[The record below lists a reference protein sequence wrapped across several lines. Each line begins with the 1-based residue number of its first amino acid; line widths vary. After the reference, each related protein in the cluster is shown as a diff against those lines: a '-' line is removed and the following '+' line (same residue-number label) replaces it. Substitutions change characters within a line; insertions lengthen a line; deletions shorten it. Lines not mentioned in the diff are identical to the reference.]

1 MANPKITF
9 IGAGSAVFMKNI
21 VGDILQRPA
30 LAGATIRLMDIN
42 PTRLE
47 ESEIIARKLIA
58 TLGVPATVET
68 FSNQRQ
74 ALDGTN
80 FVVVCFQIGGY
91 EPSTVIDFDVPKK
104 YNLRQ
109 TIADTLGVGG
119 IMRGLRTVP
128 HLWSICEDMLQVAPD
143 AIMLQYVNPM
153 AINTWAISEKYPSI
167 KQVGLCHS
175 VQGTAM
181 ELAHDLDIP
190 YEDIRYRSAGINHM
204 AFYLK
209 FEHRQPDGSYKDLYP
224 ALHRAYAEG
233 RAPKPTW
240 NPRCPN
246 KVRYEMMTRL
256 GYFVTESSEHF
267 AEYTPY
273 FIKEGR
279 EDIIEKFGIPLD
291 EYPKRCVEQIAKWK
305 QTSEDYRKADRIE
318 VKQSKEYASSIVN
331 SVWTGE
337 PSVIYGNLRNN
348 GVITNLPSNAAV
360 EVACLRRPGPHA
372 RRAAGLRQVDR
383 ALAAEVVLAAV
394 AREVPLVRSP
404 AELGRLA
411 SLAHEAV
418 DRPGVHELAR
428 HLRAVRHLRVALRD
442 VDDLDPERLRE
453 RCPLLALLRVARFVA
468 GVLGD
473 VQQRLLHEVRH
484 EPRVRAVR
492 DDRGRPVA
500 PGLAQLEH
508 LLAQRIV
515 RAPARGDVRVGVTA
529 RPRLDAGV
537 EVQRA
542 FLVAELDQRDARD
555 VDRQVQHEIATADQ
569 RLEDVT
575 VVVDDRKADVIG
587 SD

>member
-47 ESEIIARKLIA
+47 ESEIIAKKLIA
-58 TLGVPATVET
+58 TLGAPATVET

-80 FVVVCFQIGGY
+80 FVVVCFQIGGF

-153 AINTWAISEKYPSI
+153 AINTWAISEKYPTI

-190 YEDIRYRSAGINHM
+190 YEEIRYRSAGINHM

-224 ALHRAYAEG
+224 DLVRAYLEG

-246 KVRYEMMTRL
+246 KVRYEMLTRL

-291 EYPKRCVEQIAKWK
+291 EYPKRCVEQIANWK
-305 QTSEDYRKADRIE
+305 KTSEDYRKADRIE

-348 GVITNLPSNAAV
+348 GVITSLPYNAAV
-360 EVACLRRPGPHA
+360 EVPCLVDDN
-372 RRAAGLRQVDR
+372 GLQPTFIGELPVQLTALIRTNINVQELTVR
-383 ALAAEVVLAAV
+383 ALVEENREHIYHAAMLDPHTAAELDL
-394 AREVPLVRSP
+394 EQIWNL
-404 AELGRLA
+404 
-411 SLAHEAV
+411 
-418 DRPGVHELAR
+418 
-428 HLRAVRHLRVALRD
+428 
-442 VDDLDPERLRE
+442 VDDLTEAHGSMLPEWARGSRKQ
-453 RCPLLALLRVARFVA
+453 RVA
-468 GVLGD
+468 
-473 VQQRLLHEVRH
+473 
-484 EPRVRAVR
+484 
-492 DDRGRPVA
+492 
-500 PGLAQLEH
+500 
-508 LLAQRIV
+508 
-515 RAPARGDVRVGVTA
+515 
-529 RPRLDAGV
+529 
-537 EVQRA
+537 
-542 FLVAELDQRDARD
+542 
-555 VDRQVQHEIATADQ
+555 
-569 RLEDVT
+569 
-575 VVVDDRKADVIG
+575 
-587 SD
+587 

>member
-9 IGAGSAVFMKNI
+9 IGAGSSVFMKNI

-30 LAGATIRLMDIN
+30 LAGAQIRLMDIN

-47 ESEIIARKLIA
+47 ESAIIAKKLVA

-91 EPSTVIDFDVPKK
+91 EPSTVVDFDVPKK

-153 AINTWAISEKYPSI
+153 AINTWAISEKYPTI

-190 YEDIRYRSAGINHM
+190 YEEIRYRSAGINHM

-209 FEHRQPDGSYKDLYP
+209 FEHRQADGTYKDLYP
-224 ALHRAYAEG
+224 ELHRAYREG
-233 RAPKPTW
+233 RAPKPGW

-291 EYPKRCVEQIAKWK
+291 EYPKRCVEQIANWK
-305 QTSEDYRKADRIE
+305 RTSEEYKKADRIE

-348 GVITNLPSNAAV
+348 GVITSLPHNAAV
-360 EVACLRRPGPHA
+360 EVPCLVDDN
-372 RRAAGLRQVDR
+372 GLQPTYIGELPPQLTALIRTNINVQELTVR
-383 ALAAEVVLAAV
+383 ALIEENREHIYHAAMMDPHTAAELDLDQIWNV
-394 AREVPLVRSP
+394 
-404 AELGRLA
+404 
-411 SLAHEAV
+411 
-418 DRPGVHELAR
+418 
-428 HLRAVRHLRVALRD
+428 
-442 VDDLDPERLRE
+442 VDDLLEAHGTMLPEWARGPRKQ
-453 RCPLLALLRVARFVA
+453 RVA
-468 GVLGD
+468 
-473 VQQRLLHEVRH
+473 
-484 EPRVRAVR
+484 
-492 DDRGRPVA
+492 
-500 PGLAQLEH
+500 
-508 LLAQRIV
+508 
-515 RAPARGDVRVGVTA
+515 
-529 RPRLDAGV
+529 
-537 EVQRA
+537 
-542 FLVAELDQRDARD
+542 
-555 VDRQVQHEIATADQ
+555 
-569 RLEDVT
+569 
-575 VVVDDRKADVIG
+575 
-587 SD
+587 